1 MYLKVTPE
9 AKEKLVSYL
18 NDATV
23 DLLLDFDD
31 GVGPLSP
38 KGACALLTVFR
49 LVVVK
54 TGEYSKD
61 YNAKL
66 ASDIGVLRYKDYS
79 ATYMDEEMTL
89 VLDPQTQALQ
99 LKGNQNGVLA
109 PNLAIVDF
117 R

>member
-18 NDATV
+18 DNAQV

-54 TGEYSKD
+54 KGAYLKD
-61 YNAKL
+61 YNASL
-66 ASDIGVLRYKDYS
+66 ASDIGLLRYKDYS
-79 ATYMDEEMTL
+79 ETYMDEEMTL
-89 VLDPQTQALQ
+89 SVDPNTQALQ
-99 LKGNQNGVLA
+99 LKGNQNGILA
-109 PNLAIVDF
+109 SNVALVSF
-117 R
+117 E